1 MVLCTAP
8 PPPPP
13 PRKQEKRSLCLNRV
27 KSLKTQAQKRFK
39 RSLSRLRKRGSGGR
53 EGSVHQTKIDLYNM
67 LLKFYGFVVID
78 DELSYCSLNSPP
90 FALVTFYRPLLFLT
104 EKPHLKINFFLQNTE
119 ITTLSWTYLPH
130 IWCIGRW
137 RQLFRLQKFSFI
149 RANPRTN
156 RNLSLGANT
165 TFLPGDSGGTQT
177 NFRRKWSQS
186 QW

>member
-1 MVLCTAP
+1 MSSRTNESHPACEFDITAINITCQVTILKNLKIKWMDTVNFFDGSVYSP
-8 PPPPP
+8 PPPHLP
-13 PRKQEKRSLCLNRV
+13 PRKQEKRRLCLNRV

-104 EKPHLKINFFLQNTE
+104 EKSHLKINFFLQNTE
-119 ITTLSWTYLPH
+119 ITTLS
-130 IWCIGRW
+130 
-137 RQLFRLQKFSFI
+137 
-149 RANPRTN
+149 
-156 RNLSLGANT
+156 
-165 TFLPGDSGGTQT
+165 
-177 NFRRKWSQS
+177 
-186 QW
+186 